1 MTSVVMSK
9 TTVDAMQ
16 WRRRLETFGSD
27 DAAIVAAGPGN
38 EVDAVWYVLSDIPN
52 LDLHLTL

>member
-1 MTSVVMSK
+1 MSK